1 MNCSFRF
8 NSKRFKSM
16 SKKRKLIWLLIV
28 IIFLFLLFRLF
39 FSEMRTLIKTQQI
52 EIRVENAVYIPS
64 ISKHSALS
72 SEMYKIESDDAVY
85 YFTFCPFSEEYAIFL
100 DRLESDLLAGDIK
113 SISATVATRQEL
125 DSWIRGQYRI
135 LAFSVDGIEYL
146 SVESTKKHLIKN
158 DMGAFFAFLL
168 CGILPLVS
176 LLFEFHLLGIIK
188 YQKTRK
194 RNK

>member
-1 MNCSFRF
+1 MAFNC
-8 NSKRFKSM
+8 NC
-16 SKKRKLIWLLIV
+16 I
-28 IIFLFLLFRLF
+28 
-39 FSEMRTLIKTQQI
+39 
-52 EIRVENAVYIPS
+52 S
-64 ISKHSALS
+64 IS
-72 SEMYKIESDDAVY
+72 
-85 YFTFCPFSEEYAIFL
+85 TFCPFSEEYAIFL

-158 DMGAFFAFLL
+158 DIGAFFAFLL
-168 CGILPLVS
+168 YGILPLVS

-194 RNK
+194 RNKGKEGVRCGATRFLGNWSRVS